1 MRNEKTKNIVTLSLL
16 TAIEI
21 IFAFTILGSI
31 PLGPGIVATLAHIP
45 PIIAATLLGKKQG
58 FYMGC
63 VFGFLSLI
71 YWSFIGVASPAAF
84 AFTPL
89 AQNGNFWSVVICLV
103 PRMVYPVITA
113 LIYEALMK
121 KSNGKKSLC
130 ASVSAS
136 LGTVIHSFLVF
147 LLLYL
152 FFNSNET
159 VGHNFLNVI
168 IAWGGIN
175 ALMEVI
181 VAAVV
186 SGALIPVLS
195 RTKN

>member
-21 IFAFTILGSI
+21 IFAFTVLGSI

-45 PIIAATLLGKKQG
+45 PIIATTLLGKKQG

-130 ASVSAS
+130 ASVSAA

>member
-21 IFAFTILGSI
+21 IFAFTVLGSI

-130 ASVSAS
+130 ASVSAA

-181 VAAVV
+181 VAVVV

>member
-21 IFAFTILGSI
+21 IFAFTVLGSI

-113 LIYEALMK
+113 LVYEALMK

-130 ASVSAS
+130 ASVSAA

>member
-21 IFAFTILGSI
+21 IFAFTVLGSI

-130 ASVSAS
+130 ASVSAA

>member
-21 IFAFTILGSI
+21 IFAFTVLGSI

-84 AFTPL
+84 AFTLL

-130 ASVSAS
+130 ASVSAA

>member
-21 IFAFTILGSI
+21 IFAFTVLGSI

-89 AQNGNFWSVVICLV
+89 AQNGNFWSLVICLV
-103 PRMVYPVITA
+103 PRMVYPIITA

-130 ASVSAS
+130 ASVSAA

-181 VAAVV
+181 VAVVV

>member
-21 IFAFTILGSI
+21 IFAFTVLGSI

-121 KSNGKKSLC
+121 KSNCKKSLC
-130 ASVSAS
+130 ASVSAA

-181 VAAVV
+181 VAVVV

>member
-21 IFAFTILGSI
+21 IFAFTVLGSI

-130 ASVSAS
+130 ASVSAAF
-136 LGTVIHSFLVF
+136 GTVIHSFLVF

-181 VAAVV
+181 VAVVV

>member
-21 IFAFTILGSI
+21 IFAFTVLGSI

-113 LIYEALMK
+113 LIYETLMK

-130 ASVSAS
+130 ASVSAA

-186 SGALIPVLS
+186 SGVLIPVLS

>member
-21 IFAFTILGSI
+21 IFALTVLGSI

-130 ASVSAS
+130 ASVSAA

>member
-21 IFAFTILGSI
+21 IFAFTVLGSI

-89 AQNGNFWSVVICLV
+89 AQNGNFWSLVICLV

-130 ASVSAS
+130 ASVSAA

>member
-21 IFAFTILGSI
+21 IFAFTVLGSI

-113 LIYEALMK
+113 LIYEVLMK

-130 ASVSAS
+130 ASVSAA

>member
-16 TAIEI
+16 MAIEI
-21 IFAFTILGSI
+21 IFAFTVLGSI

-113 LIYEALMK
+113 LVYEALMK

-130 ASVSAS
+130 ASVSAA

>member
-21 IFAFTILGSI
+21 IFAFTVLGSI

>member
-21 IFAFTILGSI
+21 IFAFTVLGSI

-121 KSNGKKSLC
+121 KSNGKKNLC
-130 ASVSAS
+130 ASVSAA

>member
-21 IFAFTILGSI
+21 IFAFTVLGSI

-130 ASVSAS
+130 ASVSAA

-159 VGHNFLNVI
+159 LGHNFLNVI